1 MHFVGNANLVYTII
15 RKRHVFHA
23 LASLPTDCGTINRS
37 LSRRGRKQLGRQP
50 SLELTKDAPSMEGSH
65 PAQPAQPG
73 THTCSL
79 AVMPAIEKI
88 TEQETAHP
96 SLQQLSQ
103 LTGAAATA
111 AAANGAM
118 ENITISH
125 EIEERGTIPELNE
138 SDSDSENPKMDENT
152 FGLSTSG
159 AMVVPQPQ
167 TTVIRNK

>member
-1 MHFVGNANLVYTII
+1 
-15 RKRHVFHA
+15 
-23 LASLPTDCGTINRS
+23 
-37 LSRRGRKQLGRQP
+37 
-50 SLELTKDAPSMEGSH
+50 MEGSH

-138 SDSDSENPKMDENT
+138 SDSDSENPKIDENT